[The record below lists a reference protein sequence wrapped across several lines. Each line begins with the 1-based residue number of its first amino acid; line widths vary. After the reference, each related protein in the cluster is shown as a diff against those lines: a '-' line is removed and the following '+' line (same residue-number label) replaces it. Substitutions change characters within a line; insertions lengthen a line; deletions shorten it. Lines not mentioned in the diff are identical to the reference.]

1 MSSCKRMRACL
12 LPVRVLSLRGAVLS
26 ATTCD
31 NRRMT
36 RDMAGGQTKDEGDN
50 SQQGESEGGHD
61 NSSGRQTLQCVFAA
75 ASDRRASGNARRRRE
90 DRDPSRAIRCC
101 REISER
107 HTERRRGRGTGDTQ
121 MPDRTCASEIHACP
135 ARHLRGPGKARFQPM
150 PCSRPLAHAFPVIL
164 RRLSR
169 AGRPGHHPVC
179 PEGRH
184 RRSSAP
190 PHYWRPESRRRPRAC
205 SSSRAHSVSQPEP
218 HPDHA

>member
-75 ASDRRASGNARRRRE
+75 ASDRRASGNARRRRG
-90 DRDPSRAIRCC
+90 DRAPSRAIRCC

-107 HTERRRGRGTGDTQ
+107 HTERRRGGELATRRCLAG
-121 MPDRTCASEIHACP
+121 HA
-135 ARHLRGPGKARFQPM
+135 RQRLTHVLPG
-150 PCSRPLAHAFPVIL
+150 IY
-164 RRLSR
+164 
-169 AGRPGHHPVC
+169 AGRERQGSSTCHVPGHLLTPSPSSCAVFL
-179 PEGRH
+179 EQAGLDIILYALKADIVAH
-184 RRSSAP
+184 RCLLIIGDRNRGAVLE
-190 PHYWRPESRRRPRAC
+190 H
-205 SSSRAHSVSQPEP
+205 AHHRECIR
-218 HPDHA
+218 